1 MEIDQRWLIEHAA
14 DRQLY
19 IDQAQSL
26 NLFFRPDT
34 HIAYLHAVHFLAWKS
49 GVKTLYYC
57 RSEKLGKADK
67 VSKRIER
74 EIIQELDM
82 TAIAEGECLACEG

>member
-1 MEIDQRWLIEHAA
+1 MYKGH
-14 DRQLY
+14 
-19 IDQAQSL
+19 
-26 NLFFRPDT
+26 
-34 HIAYLHAVHFLAWKS
+34 
-49 GVKTLYYC
+49 VKTLYYC